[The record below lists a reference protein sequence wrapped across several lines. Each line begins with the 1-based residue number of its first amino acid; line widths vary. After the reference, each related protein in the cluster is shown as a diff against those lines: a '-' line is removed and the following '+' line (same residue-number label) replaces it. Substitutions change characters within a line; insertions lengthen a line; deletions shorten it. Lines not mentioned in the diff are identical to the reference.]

1 MGAEDNH
8 YDIIIIGG
16 GSAGYA
22 AARTA
27 LEYTQKVAVVDGSD
41 ELGGLCILKGCM
53 PSKTLLYT
61 AELVHSVQKGT
72 RLGIQQNRVR
82 VDVAALQER
91 KRQLISGFAGYRAGQ
106 LQDGR
111 FTLYRSNARFLDHL
125 TIQLADGTELWAD
138 KYVIATGSRV
148 DAPDIRGLNTVGY
161 LTSDDIL
168 SAEEFPASMVV
179 LGGGIVACELAQFLN
194 RAGVEVTLIQ
204 RSAHLIK
211 EFSVEAVTVLKRAM
225 QAEGIRVFTDTALD
239 WVRRVEGSV
248 MVQFQHQGIT
258 HLAHGQAVLNAL
270 GRKPNTEFLDL
281 ENADIQISPSGHI
294 QTNMMQQSTNPAV
307 YAAGDCAGPAEIV
320 HVAILQGENAVHHAL
335 GGKVREVDYDSLT
348 RVVFTDPQIAAVGLG
363 RAELEMR
370 SCDFLE
376 AIYPF
381 GDHGKSL
388 IMDALYG
395 FVRVYAERSS
405 GTILGAECV
414 GRDGGELMHSLAVA
428 VSNRLTLQDMLKVQ
442 WYHPTLS
449 EIWTYPIEEL
459 QESVAG

>member
-1 MGAEDNH
+1 
-8 YDIIIIGG
+8 
-16 GSAGYA
+16 
-22 AARTA
+22 
-27 LEYTQKVAVVDGSD
+27 
-41 ELGGLCILKGCM
+41 
-53 PSKTLLYT
+53 
-61 AELVHSVQKGT
+61 
-72 RLGIQQNRVR
+72 
-82 VDVAALQER
+82 
-91 KRQLISGFAGYRAGQ
+91 
-106 LQDGR
+106 
-111 FTLYRSNARFLDHL
+111 
-125 TIQLADGTELWAD
+125 
-138 KYVIATGSRV
+138 
-148 DAPDIRGLNTVGY
+148 
-161 LTSDDIL
+161 
-168 SAEEFPASMVV
+168 
-179 LGGGIVACELAQFLN
+179 
-194 RAGVEVTLIQ
+194 
-204 RSAHLIK
+204 
-211 EFSVEAVTVLKRAM
+211 
-225 QAEGIRVFTDTALD
+225 
-239 WVRRVEGSV
+239 